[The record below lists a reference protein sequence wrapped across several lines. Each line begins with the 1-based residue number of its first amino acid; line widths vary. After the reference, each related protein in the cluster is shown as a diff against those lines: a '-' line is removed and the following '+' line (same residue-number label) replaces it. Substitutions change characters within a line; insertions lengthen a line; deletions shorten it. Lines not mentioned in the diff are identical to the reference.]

1 MRTHRRSVGIWRSI
15 WRTAALGL
23 ALALL
28 GSLSACVATP
38 AASTGATPTA
48 TSSAPTSTAT
58 TSATTPTPGAYPVK
72 VYFSKHPDSDND
84 PTKVFSVRR
93 VSPTLGV
100 ATFAIK
106 QLLAGPDPTEKSAGY
121 YTPWEGALTGASNC
135 GGADFV
141 ITLDHRGSTP
151 APGVATLQFCRTTQI
166 PGELAGARMTA
177 TAQQTLLQ
185 FSNIKSVVILN
196 VAGQC
201 FDDLSGQNA
210 CLAG

>member
-1 MRTHRRSVGIWRSI
+1 MRAYRKTTGI
-15 WRTAALGL
+15 WRTAALGI
-23 ALALL
+23 AVALL
-28 GSLSACVATP
+28 GFLSACGAVPATN
-38 AASTGATPTA
+38 TGATPTA
-48 TSSAPTSTAT
+48 TAPAATSTPT
-58 TSATTPTPGAYPVK
+58 TSGKTPTPGAYAVK

-84 PTKVFSVRR
+84 PTKVFSVQR

-106 QLLAGPDPTEKSAGY
+106 QLLAGPDPVEKNAGY

-141 ITLDHRGSTP
+141 ITLDHRASTP

-177 TAQQTLLQ
+177 TAQNTLLQ
-185 FSNIKSVVILN
+185 FSNIQKVVILN
-196 VAGQC
+196 VAGDC
-201 FDDLSGQNA
+201 FDDLSGQNR
-210 CLAG
+210 CLQP

>member
-1 MRTHRRSVGIWRSI
+1 MRAYRKTTSI
-15 WRTAALGL
+15 WRTAALGI
-23 ALALL
+23 AVTLL
-28 GSLSACVATP
+28 GSLSACAAVPATN
-38 AASTGATPTA
+38 TGATPTA
-48 TSSAPTSTAT
+48 TAPAATSTPT
-58 TSATTPTPGAYPVK
+58 TSAKTPTPGAYAVK

-106 QLLAGPDPTEKSAGY
+106 QLLAGPDPVEKSAGY

-166 PGELAGARMTA
+166 SGELAGARMTA
-177 TAQQTLLQ
+177 TAQNTLLQ
-185 FSNIKSVVILN
+185 FSNIQKVVILN
-196 VAGQC
+196 VAGDC
-201 FDDLSGQNA
+201 FDDLSGQNR
-210 CLAG
+210 CLQP